1 MMRFLKIN
9 LVKANVI
16 IKEKLQKFTYFHIF
30 HLIILALALLILSA
44 TPSLADRIIS
54 DSWISGVDNL
64 PETCEMAKNGGSFI
78 SFPVETV
85 VEGVRCSI
93 PVTGDDYKTVQYAIK
108 ACKGVLCSNT
118 VPFVPGNLIPREPL
132 GLKLLKN

>member
-1 MMRFLKIN
+1 VKILKILPF
-9 LVKANVI
+9 LVVV
-16 IKEKLQKFTYFHIF
+16 
-30 HLIILALALLILSA
+30 LALLFLVNVA
-44 TPSLADRIIS
+44 RAERIVS
-54 DSWISGVDNL
+54 DPWITGTDNL

-85 VEGVRCSI
+85 AEGVRCSI

-108 ACKGVLCSNT
+108 ACKGVLCSST
-118 VPFVPGNLIPREPL
+118 VPFVPGNLIPRDPS